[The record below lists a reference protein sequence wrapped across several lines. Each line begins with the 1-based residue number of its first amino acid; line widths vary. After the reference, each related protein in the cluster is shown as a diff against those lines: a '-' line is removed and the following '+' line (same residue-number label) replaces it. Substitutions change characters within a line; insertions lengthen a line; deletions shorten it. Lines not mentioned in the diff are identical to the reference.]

1 MRVALRGLMLA
12 TVFVAACGTTPASR
26 LYTLGADASES
37 DRVAQETRRIEIVAV
52 RIPDL
57 WDRPQLVLTKSANE
71 VNFSEFHR
79 WASPLKA
86 EIPRVVVRNL
96 SRVLDDPTI
105 WLREDFAGA
114 RPDMR
119 VQVTIDRMEA
129 SAGDSVQLDAA
140 WAIRAAEGDF
150 VARVGR
156 VSIVEKTADASH
168 DAVVS
173 ATRRALLALSVAV
186 AKDIAAVPK
195 GAGGK

>member
-1 MRVALRGLMLA
+1 MRVASRFFLLA
-12 TVFVAACGTTPASR
+12 TLFVAACGTTPASR

-37 DRVAQETRRIEIVAV
+37 DWVAQETRRIEIVAV

-86 EIPRVVVRNL
+86 EIPRVVARNL
-96 SRVLDDPTI
+96 SRLLGDPAI

-114 RPDMR
+114 RPDIR
-119 VQVTIDRMEA
+119 IQVTIERMEA
-129 SAGDSVQLDAA
+129 NAGDNVQLDAA
-140 WAIRAAEGDF
+140 WAIRLAEGDS

-156 VSIVEKTADASH
+156 VSVSEKTADASH

-173 ATRRALLALSVAV
+173 ATRRALLAMSVAV
-186 AKDIAAVPK
+186 AKDIAAMPK
-195 GAGGK
+195 GASGK